1 MDVLNCHVQC
11 AVITH
16 LSCNIKEKQGNN
28 GYDQCVPMNYSLFYS
43 RAKCSCNQFW
53 SMLARVSF
61 SRLIVTNV
69 AACLFPA
76 FFRFHVLSKLLS
88 FMAPID
94 HTTMND
100 DAR

>member
-1 MDVLNCHVQC
+1 MVMSGTCLEIIPCSTLEPDVL
-11 AVITH
+11 AIMWSLLH
-16 LSCNIKEKQGNN
+16 LIEC
-28 GYDQCVPMNYSLFYS
+28 
-43 RAKCSCNQFW
+43 
-53 SMLARVSF
+53 VSF

-69 AACLFPA
+69 AAWFPTLFG
-76 FFRFHVLSKLLS
+76 FHVLSKLLS